1 MNNINLITNRNV
13 GIEYEYAILYLL
25 SSREDQDKFMNDVIM
40 HHFLKNKIC
49 KIISN
54 MNINPIIDKLKDF
67 GLYTIYLAT
76 QMDEIGPADVVLINN
91 ENKNLGLSVKYNNNC
106 LCNISSEY
114 FLSKENIKML
124 KDNLFSVCEKYI
136 DEMNSIYGNP
146 KNWFRRRKQSFET
159 KTFIDTIREVV
170 INDWNLKTKD
180 EKNAIFSK
188 LLHINSAIE
197 FWELKIKKR
206 KNKYNINL
214 NENPIT
220 MPNMDTIELVK
231 YADSYIGFK
240 SNNIIFAKMQIKF
253 NNGILESPKNNKYD
267 FIENNIPMKIGTPF
281 TSWNFSYLK

>member
-1 MNNINLITNRNV
+1 MTPKLPMYV
-13 GIEYEYAILYLL
+13 GSSYHIL
-25 SSREDQDKFMNDVIM
+25 
-40 HHFLKNKIC
+40 
-49 KIISN
+49 
-54 MNINPIIDKLKDF
+54 
-67 GLYTIYLAT
+67 
-76 QMDEIGPADVVLINN
+76 
-91 ENKNLGLSVKYNNNC
+91 
-106 LCNISSEY
+106 
-114 FLSKENIKML
+114 
-124 KDNLFSVCEKYI
+124 
-136 DEMNSIYGNP
+136 YGNP

-267 FIENNIPMKIGTPF
+267 FEFFMCLYNNYLNCFIELA
-281 TSWNFSYLK
+281 YLKSSLHGDI